1 MAITLNGTTGI
12 TTPALDSSGPL
23 TSLGIDDNATSTAIT
38 IDASNNV
45 GIGTSS
51 PSGYD
56 SRANNLVVGDAGDA
70 GITIFSGATSNAR
83 LQFAPSGSTG
93 LDNGL
98 IGYDNSN
105 DLMVFATGGSDR
117 MRIDSAGRVTMPYQ
131 PAFMAGNASGSTT
144 IANNTW
150 LTVPLTTTKYNVGGH
165 FNTSTYTF
173 TAPVAGLYAFK
184 MVSTFTTSSTYQSA
198 GGNDFQLQLHVNGAI
213 YRIGN
218 GDYGGNAVG
227 YFAASTRLSFA
238 ILQAGDSVTMQVFQ
252 NEGFTATIQLG
263 MCNFSGY
270 LVG

>member
-1 MAITLNGTTGI
+1 MSITLNGTTGI

-117 MRIDSAGRVTMPYQ
+117 MRIDSIGAVTMPYQ
-131 PAFMAGNASGSTT
+131 PAFSVNNAPTTQANIAINTVVTITWAGERFDQNADFDLG
-144 IANNTW
+144 AN
-150 LTVPLTTTKYNVGGH
+150 
-165 FNTSTYTF
+165 SF
-173 TAPVAGLYAFK
+173 TAPVTGKYQFNLVIRLQSVDIDADFYIISIVTSNVQYKYIFDPVFASDPVYFSVNLSVLADLDASDTAY
-184 MVSTFTTSSTYQSA
+184 TTIYQ
-198 GGNDFQLQLHVNGAI
+198 GGGAAQTDI
-213 YRIGN
+213 
-218 GDYGGNAVG
+218 
-227 YFAASTRLSFA
+227 
-238 ILQAGDSVTMQVFQ
+238 AGDAAYTY
-252 NEGFTATIQLG
+252 FT
-263 MCNFSGY
+263 GY
-270 LVG
+270 LVA

>member
-1 MAITLNGTTGI
+1 MTITLNGTTGI

-98 IGYDNSN
+98 IG
-105 DLMVFATGGSDR
+105 
-117 MRIDSAGRVTMPYQ
+117 
-131 PAFMAGNASGSTT
+131 
-144 IANNTW
+144 
-150 LTVPLTTTKYNVGGH
+150 
-165 FNTSTYTF
+165 
-173 TAPVAGLYAFK
+173 
-184 MVSTFTTSSTYQSA
+184 
-198 GGNDFQLQLHVNGAI
+198 
-213 YRIGN
+213 
-218 GDYGGNAVG
+218 
-227 YFAASTRLSFA
+227 
-238 ILQAGDSVTMQVFQ
+238 SVQ
-252 NEGFTATIQLG
+252 
-263 MCNFSGY
+263 FSY
-270 LVG
+270 

>member
-12 TTPALDSSGPL
+12 TTPAIDNQGDLTVDTNTLFVDS
-23 TSLGIDDNATSTAIT
+23 A
-38 IDASNNV
+38 NNSV

-117 MRIDSAGRVTMPYQ
+117 MRIDSTGAVTMPAQ
-131 PAFMAGNASGSTT
+131 PAFLAIPTGGQYNFPINAQTTVDFANEIFDQGNNFSS
-144 IANNTW
+144 N
-150 LTVPLTTTKYNVGGH
+150 
-165 FNTSTYTF
+165 TF
-173 TAPVAGLYAFK
+173 TAPVSGRYQFSVMLYANN
-184 MVSTFTTSSTYQSA
+184 MDTATDYYQCILATSNRTYSQIVSSNRYTADLTYYSFAVSILVDMDAGDTASVKIDVPNSGTAQLDLESTTS
-198 GGNDFQLQLHVNGAI
+198 
-213 YRIGN
+213 R
-218 GDYGGNAVG
+218 
-227 YFAASTRLSFA
+227 
-238 ILQAGDSVTMQVFQ
+238 
-252 NEGFTATIQLG
+252 
-263 MCNFSGY
+263 FSGY
-270 LVG
+270 LVC